1 MIWISSHISAGYRD
15 RKWARD
21 TFRRDF
27 SDRVDPIE
35 MAILEEIDTTM
46 DTTMPE
52 VMKKV
57 VEVMK
62 FWWSCGRRRR
72 MNGSRKRTAV
82 WISVRFKQDTRS
94 SRFVDG
100 PLMTASTDDNF
111 HNGGCSNTGLNTSR
125 SANSINQNRC
135 ISNNHLPKF
144 SQTTAHAFRQSG
156 SLSLCLHPW
165 SGLSLFHLQ
174 LLVLLVL

>member
-35 MAILEEIDTTM
+35 MAILEEIETTM
-46 DTTMPE
+46 ESLPE
-52 VMKKV
+52 VMKEV

-82 WISVRFKQDTRS
+82 WCSRKRTVDLSAFQTRYTIISI
-94 SRFVDG
+94 
-100 PLMTASTDDNF
+100 
-111 HNGGCSNTGLNTSR
+111 C
-125 SANSINQNRC
+125 
-135 ISNNHLPKF
+135 
-144 SQTTAHAFRQSG
+144 
-156 SLSLCLHPW
+156 
-165 SGLSLFHLQ
+165 
-174 LLVLLVL
+174 